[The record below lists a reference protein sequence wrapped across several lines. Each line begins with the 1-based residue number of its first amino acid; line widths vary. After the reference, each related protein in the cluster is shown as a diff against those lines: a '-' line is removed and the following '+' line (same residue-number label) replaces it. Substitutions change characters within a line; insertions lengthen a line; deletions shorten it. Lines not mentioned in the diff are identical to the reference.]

1 MPKNKKELKIMAPV
15 GEVPSTDREL
25 RARIKKLAKGAT
37 VSEVFREVGY
47 WERAA
52 VKKFRKRE
60 QTKKSGKLT
69 IHCK

>member
-1 MPKNKKELKIMAPV
+1 MPKQKRELLIVAPV
-15 GEVPSTDREL
+15 GEVPSPDKDL
-25 RARIKKLAKGAT
+25 RNKIKKLPPSAS
-37 VSEVFREVGY
+37 VSDVFREVGN
-47 WERAA
+47 WEKIA